1 VKLSSGLRLCG
12 FTATASVLLWLGA
25 GRVESQDVSL
35 RPTYGT
41 ATLRAGFAPDP
52 YRVANVVSGGAVQ
65 TSKGGI
71 DAWVADAPDF
81 RLNYT
86 AGALPLTFR
95 FVGTGD
101 TTLLINTPDG
111 RWVADDDSD
120 GNLNPRVT
128 FNSPRS
134 GQYDVWV
141 GTVPKRAER
150 GTLMIT
156 ELRP

>member
-1 VKLSSGLRLCG
+1 MTRSSGLRLLGCLG
-12 FTATASVLLWLGA
+12 LSAVLLPLGA

-35 RPTYGT
+35 APTYGT
-41 ATLRAGFAPDP
+41 ANLRAGFTPDP
-52 YRVANVVSGGAVQ
+52 YRVNNVVSGGAIQ

-71 DAWVADAPDF
+71 DAWVARAPDF

-86 AGALPLTFR
+86 AGALPLTVR

-134 GQYDVWV
+134 GQYDIWV
-141 GTVPKRAER
+141 GTVPKRNER

>member
-1 VKLSSGLRLCG
+1 MTRFSSLRLLGCLG
-12 FTATASVLLWLGA
+12 LSAVLLSFTS

-150 GTLMIT
+150 GILMIT
-156 ELRP
+156 EPRP